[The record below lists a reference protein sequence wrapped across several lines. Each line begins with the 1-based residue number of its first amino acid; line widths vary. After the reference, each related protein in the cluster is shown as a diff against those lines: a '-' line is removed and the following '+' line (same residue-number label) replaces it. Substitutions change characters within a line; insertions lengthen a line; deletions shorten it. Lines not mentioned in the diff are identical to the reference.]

1 MSVVTGDPASMRA
14 AAAQLRFR
22 AETLGDVAATVDA
35 GCASMTYAGPAA
47 DQFHANILTNGSS
60 LRGVAARMN
69 ELADTLVR
77 EAAVLE
83 EQLAQQAAQNVQQG
97 GYNFY

>member
-1 MSVVTGDPASMRA
+1 MSIVTGDPASMRA

-47 DQFHANILTNGSS
+47 DTFHANILSNGSS

-69 ELADTLVR
+69 ELADTLTR

-97 GYNFY
+97 GYDFY

>member
-1 MSVVTGDPASMRA
+1 MSLVTGDPASMRA

-35 GCASMTYAGPAA
+35 GCAGMTYAGPAA
-47 DQFHANILTNGSS
+47 DAFHANTLANGSS
-60 LRGVAARMN
+60 LREVAARMVD
-69 ELADTLVR
+69 LADTLTR

-83 EQLAQQAAQNVQQG
+83 EQLAQQAAQAQQG
-97 GYNFY
+97 GFLY

>member
-1 MSVVTGDPASMRA
+1 MSLVTGDPASMRA

-35 GCASMTYAGPAA
+35 CCASMTYAGPAA
-47 DQFHANILTNGSS
+47 DTFHANIVTNGSS
-60 LRGVAARMN
+60 LRGVAARML
-69 ELADTLVR
+69 ELADTLTR

-83 EQLAQQAAQNVQQG
+83 EQLAQQAAQDAQPG
-97 GYNFY
+97 TWF

>member
-1 MSVVTGDPASMRA
+1 MSLVTGDPASMRA

-35 GCASMTYAGPAA
+35 GCAGMTYAGPAA
-47 DQFHANILTNGSS
+47 DVFHANIVTNGSS

-69 ELADTLVR
+69 ELADTLTR

-83 EQLAQQAAQNVQQG
+83 DQLAQQAAQAAQQG
-97 GYNFY
+97 GTYY